1 MRFCFIEDHRAA
13 FPVRIMCAVLEVSAS
28 GYYAWRDRP
37 ESARSLANRAL
48 AVDIRRVHAENRAVY
63 GSPRVHAALRAEGR
77 RIGVNRI
84 ARLMR
89 QHGIRGRHK
98 CRVPRTT
105 DSKHSLPVAP
115 NLLDRQFTAPAPNR
129 IWLADITYIPTGE
142 GWLYLAVVLDMF
154 SRRVVGWAMS
164 ETMPQE
170 LTIAALQM
178 AITNR
183 RPGPGLV
190 HHSDRGSQPGF
201 NQSSQRS
208 CELTVSARKTP
219 RQVFSSQG
227 FCEASC

>member
-1 MRFCFIEDHRAA
+1 M
-13 FPVRIMCAVLEVSAS
+13 
-28 GYYAWRDRP
+28 
-37 ESARSLANRAL
+37 NR
-48 AVDIRRVHAENRAVY
+48 V
-63 GSPRVHAALRAEGR
+63 
-77 RIGVNRI
+77 

-89 QHGIRGRHK
+89 HHGIRGRHK
-98 CRVPRTT
+98 RRVPRTT

-190 HHSDRGSQPGF
+190 HHSDRGSHTGF
-201 NQSSQRS
+201 NRSSQRS
-208 CELTVSARKTP
+208 VKRQDLRVEAIPRSTRLLCGPHSIAILLFDRGDHSLAPTRIGAGIARRCGP
-219 RQVFSSQG
+219 
-227 FCEASC
+227 